1 MILDL
6 ARRQRPGDYI
16 NAVHMYISK
25 YFVTQA
31 EINEI
36 TNKATV
42 YATEN
47 VNNDRAE
54 SLTAMRQAMI
64 SDEEVAGI
72 VLLGGKQHI
81 HIKPG
86 IDEEL
91 ELAQQKGIPA
101 FIIGSVGGRSSELAK
116 EIIEKRNNPIN
127 TLTEEQ
133 NKKLLTSLD
142 FRSLADEILQ
152 SLGL

>member
-1 MILDL
+1 
-6 ARRQRPGDYI
+6 
-16 NAVHMYISK
+16 MYISK

-31 EINEI
+31 TINET

-42 YATEN
+42 FATEN
-47 VNNDRAE
+47 INNNRAD

-64 SDEEVAGI
+64 TDENVAGI
-72 VLLGGKQHI
+72 ILLGGIQHEE
-81 HIKPG
+81 IKPG

-91 ELAQQKGIPA
+91 DLAQQKGVPA
-101 FIIGSVGGRSSELAK
+101 FIIGSVGGRSSELAR
-116 EIIEKRNNPIN
+116 EISEKGGDPIN

-133 NKKLLTSLD
+133 NRRLLTSLD

-152 SLGL
+152 SLGF